1 MADKIVMKM
10 PDDNNTYQQNVEV
23 KVTVSGE
30 EQLKSI
36 ANTLDTISRNKNVQK
51 YWKDQQNLINDTISC
66 YKNFNNTMSKENAE
80 ELLKTTNALKAM
92 ANVDISTLIPDFD
105 KLSQSLLRAEE
116 IAGDLDSAFSV
127 KNFKEAFSSF
137 DALRGFGT
145 DMEKFFR
152 IINNQSDLGELRQ
165 VVDSLNQQLAD
176 ARSEMNSIRAD
187 YEKVKEE
194 LSEASSASG
203 IFRLKED
210 LEEARYEMENFKD
223 QAKEIFSDFL
233 RANGFSDYDLKEN
246 EDIQYYFK
254 QIESGYMTAK
264 EAINSFRT
272 EYNELLMETYRQ
284 SGDAFGI
291 DQLNIFTDKLEKIFV
306 KIEAVSNRIDDI
318 MTNGVIQKSAVN
330 MVDAGNLPS
339 GYRQTVGD
347 IATGTQDFNSVIE
360 AVANIIN
367 NTQTAADGTDN
378 LYKALAEVLTVIKD
392 IGGIPLDNI
401 DSLDRVLRTLGRL
414 DELKID
420 KTPLENLRIALV
432 GMSQIENASTLN
444 IISNIDLSKF
454 NDLKIS
460 KASLANLAEYLPKI
474 ADVNVDTLTKLSKI
488 DFENLSKVKVS
499 KESMQDL
506 ADFVSGIRNIVGTG
520 PTLAGTGAAEGGTE
534 SIIGSVLPTDAEFSD
549 VLSNLDLTKSKL
561 GEIVKIVKK
570 ANADSDGKFYESF
583 TLTDR
588 NGSTETYGE
597 SSNTDKGQLLS
608 YNYVV
613 QDTKAVEREAAK
625 ENKRIIEEN
634 IRLNKDYYA
643 EKKKQ
648 EEEYQRTR
656 EKYKAEGKKQEEQF
670 LEIQGAIKKSRDEY
684 QEWEVELLS
693 SNSQHT
699 MFDYV
704 GEQLDILDKKL
715 IDGKISIDK
724 YWEEISKI
732 KNKVADFDNNEASKN
747 SAAQSIKDALF
758 KGNVTSD
765 YLRSNYGNIDLVQK
779 ADERIKELNSSLEL
793 GKITLTDY
801 YAELQKIKDGFAGIT
816 IPDFMRDAQSYG
828 GTQVIDDL
836 NSYNEERERLLA
848 DGKAQEESYY
858 KSYEESITK
867 ENELCKSSLE
877 TVQKYIDAVSELNR
891 LKAADKNTGKFADS
905 IKLQEEKVSDL
916 KEEAIKARDAV
927 YEMANPHNTSE
938 NTWKTWLKIM
948 DQFRDSADGSAESV
962 AKLKDA
968 LRNANNSTL
977 DSLQREIDSYYT
989 KYNNYNIKPTELNRS
1004 TGYKNA
1010 LETLKKSIGQLADEK
1025 KRLAEL
1031 DFINEE
1037 DLDNFNDLK
1046 AAVENNI
1053 IAIKRFSAAEK
1064 GSTESSRRKEID
1076 KISKYLKENTRI
1088 SEEAK
1093 NSLKEYLDI
1102 LSNSGA
1108 EVNVEK
1114 IHNAFL
1120 RITSQERA
1128 AGREGKKF
1136 LDVIKDKA
1144 WYGWAAQ
1151 IAGMFGI
1158 YDVINYGKQVV
1169 QQVIDIDSAITEL
1182 RKVSNETD
1190 QRLSKSFENSAITA
1204 KDLGS
1209 SIKDVVSAT
1218 ADWSRMGYSISDSEE
1233 LARVSTLYKN
1243 VGDGIDISAAN
1254 ESLISTL
1261 QGFQLD
1267 AAQAESIVDKFN
1279 EVANNYAIDSEGI
1292 GEALKRSAASF
1303 NAANTD
1309 LSKSIALI
1317 TTTNEVVQDPESV
1330 GEYICLPIQ

>member
-36 ANTLDTISRNKNVQK
+36 ANTLDTISRNKNIQK
-51 YWKDQQNLINDTISC
+51 YWKDQQSLINDTISC

-152 IINNQSDLGELRQ
+152 IINNQSDLAELRQ

-176 ARSEMNSIRAD
+176 ARSEMNSMRAD

-203 IFRLKED
+203 ISRLKEELKEAQYD
-210 LEEARYEMENFKD
+210 LRNYKD

-233 RANGFSDYDLKEN
+233 RANGFNDYDLREN
-246 EDIQYYFK
+246 ENIQYYFK

-272 EYNELLMETYRQ
+272 EYNELLMNTYRQ
-284 SGDAFGI
+284 SGDTFGI

-318 MTNGVIQKSAVN
+318 ITNGVIQKSAAN
-330 MVDAGNLPS
+330 MVGTGNLPG
-339 GYRQTVGD
+339 GYQQTVGD
-347 IATGTQDFNSVIE
+347 MANGTQDFSSVIE

-401 DSLDRVLRTLGRL
+401 DSLDRVLRALGKL

-432 GMSQIENASTLN
+432 GMSQIENASALN
-444 IISNIDLSKF
+444 IISNVDLSKF

-474 ADVNVDTLTKLSKI
+474 ADVNVDTLTKLAKI

-506 ADFVSGIRNIVGTG
+506 SDFVSGIRNIVGTG
-520 PTLAGTGAAEGGTE
+520 PTLAGTGAAGGVTE

-570 ANADSDGKFYESF
+570 ANADADGKFYESF

-597 SSNTDKGQLLS
+597 SSKTDKGQLLS
-608 YNYVV
+608 HKYVV
-613 QDTKAVEREAAK
+613 QDTKAAEREAAK

-656 EKYKAEGKKQEEQF
+656 EKYKAEGQKQEEQLISEMAKGREQAELSAKAEKERQEIAQNKAINKALQDEYEQRQKDIALQEKQAKLDKERAVKF
-670 LEIQGAIKKSRDEY
+670 TSSESKRLSEAISKYSYGDSTVANDMVKYLNRGYANFDKYTDVNSGITDITSKVDSIIEKLKQSHNESLKLLQEEIKNEQTLQNQKDSFHSKNLNAIDLEIKKREEEGRLFSSQLKEQMTSREATLSSIQKSIDSYTKILNDKSLKPKNQDRNSEYSAALQTLKGSIDELIKKKEEFSKLPFITENDLSSLDELKTTIENNVGAIK
-684 QEWEVELLS
+684 Q
-693 SNSQHT
+693 
-699 MFDYV
+699 
-704 GEQLDILDKKL
+704 
-715 IDGKISIDK
+715 
-724 YWEEISKI
+724 
-732 KNKVADFDNNEASKN
+732 
-747 SAAQSIKDALF
+747 
-758 KGNVTSD
+758 
-765 YLRSNYGNIDLVQK
+765 
-779 ADERIKELNSSLEL
+779 
-793 GKITLTDY
+793 
-801 YAELQKIKDGFAGIT
+801 
-816 IPDFMRDAQSYG
+816 
-828 GTQVIDDL
+828 
-836 NSYNEERERLLA
+836 
-848 DGKAQEESYY
+848 
-858 KSYEESITK
+858 
-867 ENELCKSSLE
+867 
-877 TVQKYIDAVSELNR
+877 
-891 LKAADKNTGKFADS
+891 
-905 IKLQEEKVSDL
+905 
-916 KEEAIKARDAV
+916 
-927 YEMANPHNTSE
+927 
-938 NTWKTWLKIM
+938 
-948 DQFRDSADGSAESV
+948 
-962 AKLKDA
+962 
-968 LRNANNSTL
+968 
-977 DSLQREIDSYYT
+977 
-989 KYNNYNIKPTELNRS
+989 
-1004 TGYKNA
+1004 
-1010 LETLKKSIGQLADEK
+1010 
-1025 KRLAEL
+1025 
-1031 DFINEE
+1031 
-1037 DLDNFNDLK
+1037 
-1046 AAVENNI
+1046 
-1053 IAIKRFSAAEK
+1053 FSAAEK

-1076 KISKYLKENTRI
+1076 KISKYLKENTRL

-1093 NSLKEYLDI
+1093 NSLKEYLNI

-1158 YDVINYGKQVV
+1158 YDVINYGKQVA

-1190 QRLSKSFENSAITA
+1190 QRLSKTFEYSAITA

-1218 ADWSRMGYSISDSEE
+1218 ADWSRMGYGISDAEE

-1267 AAQAESIVDKFN
+1267 ADQAESIIDKFN
-1279 EVANNYAIDSEGI
+1279 EVANNYAIDSAGI